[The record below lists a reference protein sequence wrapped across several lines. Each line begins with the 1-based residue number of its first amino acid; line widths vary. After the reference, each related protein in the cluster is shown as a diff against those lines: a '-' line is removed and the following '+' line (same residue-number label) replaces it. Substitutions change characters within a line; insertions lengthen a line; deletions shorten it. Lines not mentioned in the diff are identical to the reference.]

1 MNEVSLTSFLKK
13 CPSISKI
20 VFPAEDQRFIEA
32 EEVIRCISYEG
43 DGYAANKVA
52 GDFFIRYIREINQR
66 HAGKVNRE
74 P

>member
-1 MNEVSLTSFLKK
+1 MSLTSFLKK

-52 GDFFIRYIREINQR
+52 GDFFSFATY
-66 HAGKVNRE
+66 GKSTKDMQVR
-74 P
+74 